1 MFYPRLWDL
10 ALAIVT
16 FLGPVGLFTHSGCSV
31 FRSSDFIRSVCFLLL
46 CSVGFLQ
53 RDGPIANEVLYFVSS
68 FLVALFYRNV
78 SDRFPIRNGL
88 KLGDALT
95 PMLFNFALQNANMM
109 FHVNQ
114 DGLKLNG
121 IHQLLSY
128 ADDINILAGSIHIL
142 KENTELLVPDNR
154 ENGLKKVR
162 IKLSTLLGFEVKM
175 QYENRV

>member
-1 MFYPRLWDL
+1 
-10 ALAIVT
+10 
-16 FLGPVGLFTHSGCSV
+16 
-31 FRSSDFIRSVCFLLL
+31 
-46 CSVGFLQ
+46 
-53 RDGPIANEVLYFVSS
+53 
-68 FLVALFYRNV
+68 
-78 SDRFPIRNGL
+78 
-88 KLGDALT
+88 
-95 PMLFNFALQNANMM
+95 MLFNFALQNANMM